1 MPERR
6 PVARVPKARRTQAVD
21 AWARTVQRI
30 EDVRVELLNALEE
43 LEPWIPEATDAI
55 GAGETMTQLVGRTQL
70 RTRRRLSEA
79 LNAMTSALAANRVAA
94 IRVVVDD
101 ERLSISDAARLF
113 GIPRQVL
120 SRLYHAA
127 Q

>member
-1 MPERR
+1 MS
-6 PVARVPKARRTQAVD
+6 RVPRARRTQAVD
-21 AWARTVQRI
+21 AWARTVQRV
-30 EDVRVELLNALEE
+30 EDARVELLSALGE
-43 LEPWIPEATDAI
+43 LESWIPDAADAI
-55 GAGETMTQLVGRTQL
+55 GAGETMAELVGRTQL

-113 GIPRQVL
+113 GIPRQVV

-127 Q
+127 E